1 MRVEVKNMWARGGNH
16 HRRDVLDSIQGIN
29 SLTEL

>member
-1 MRVEVKNMWARGGNH
+1 MRDEVRNIWGRGGNH